1 MSSTYIK
8 LSEQYEKENEKDNIK
23 TFSDLIDSSQDSF
36 GLSEIS
42 KSKFSE
48 PYHIYCRKCERVQ
61 VINFVS
67 NYEVKL
73 ICECKGPSKV
83 IPIKDCFKY
92 LYKSD
97 IIGIEDKKLKCFFHS
112 EEKYEYY
119 CEICK
124 KNLCHKCADDDIEH
138 KDKKIR
144 LALDNDTIYK
154 RRFIYELIKEK
165 NKFYNDNVEFEYDD
179 DCNVSKYKLLYKKN
193 NNPKDEKVEQN
204 ESISNDESIDVKKL
218 FFQKVEKN
226 IDKEEVDQGINNIMN
241 DNNVEELDENEFFL
255 MNLLTIIVDDSQ
267 NYPNFSHI
275 KTISN
280 AEKFIILYFNQYNE
294 IKLKYEFEEENINN
308 NKIKLFDALFVQR
321 NRQKSF

>member
-1 MSSTYIK
+1 
-8 LSEQYEKENEKDNIK
+8 
-23 TFSDLIDSSQDSF
+23 
-36 GLSEIS
+36 
-42 KSKFSE
+42 
-48 PYHIYCRKCERVQ
+48 
-61 VINFVS
+61 
-67 NYEVKL
+67 
-73 ICECKGPSKV
+73 
-83 IPIKDCFKY
+83 
-92 LYKSD
+92 
-97 IIGIEDKKLKCFFHS
+97 LKCFFHS

-138 KDKKIR
+138 KDKIIR

-165 NKFYNDNVEFEYDD
+165 NKFYNDNVEFDYDD
-179 DCNVSKYKLLYKKN
+179 DCNVSKYKLVYKKN
-193 NNPKDEKVEQN
+193 NNPKDEKVDQN

-241 DNNVEELDENEFFL
+241 DNNNEELDENEFFL

-280 AEKFIILYFNQYNE
+280 AEKFIILYFNQY
-294 IKLKYEFEEENINN
+294 KL
-308 NKIKLFDALFVQR
+308 
-321 NRQKSF
+321 